1 MGQKRERTQDEIA
14 NTFEFVG
21 VNQVSSKDT
30 TDEKV
35 DLTSSD
41 ERNLKIDSDRV
52 RQLKIDQLTDL
63 KIDLKKNRLGP

>member
-1 MGQKRERTQDEIA
+1 MGQKRERTQDEIS

-41 ERNLKIDSDRV
+41 EQNLKIDSDRV
-52 RQLKIDQLTDL
+52 RQLKIDQPTDL
-63 KIDLKKNRLGP
+63 KIDFLKID